1 MNYEINGVT
10 VEVAGDEDRY
20 AVYSACVKVGGDVI
34 GTGRCRGTRSSAQE
48 LARLVIESYF
58 SRETPPEGA
67 ELRRRDERD
76 EREEIY
82 IVPFRGIYV
91 VARRVEF
98 VLRFDCFRR
107 QYDCRYDWVVETWHT
122 TVESARRAAARVQFC
137 PKSYS
142 S

>member
-58 SRETPPEGA
+58 SRETPPEGS
-67 ELRRRDERD
+67 ELRRSD

-91 VARRVEF
+91 VARRVEY
-98 VLRFDCFRR
+98 LLYFDHFKG
-107 QYDCRYDWVVETWHT
+107 QHDYRYDWVVETWHT